1 MISEISVAG
10 EAREYLRGLARC
22 WGGRRLMMT
31 TLWLCVAPVQAADP
45 VFNEAAGQGLVPA
58 APAVTTVVAM
68 DHRYAQS
75 DYEQQ
80 RQRILQ
86 GSGEVDFTALRLG
99 FLHTA
104 NYAINSRKSTDLNRA
119 LFKAMDDNQFGR
131 CESIAQQALALD
143 YTNIQ
148 SHYGAMVCAFQ
159 LGHDER
165 GQNHQWIVRGLV
177 ESLQASG
184 SGFDPN
190 RPYQAI
196 NANEVDGFLRLMG
209 YEVKQR
215 VSTQK
220 DGKPLQVV
228 TVREVQAAKTQQ
240 LFFDTSL
247 YLESHGLEEGE

>member
-10 EAREYLRGLARC
+10 ETREYLRGLAQYL
-22 WGGRRLMMT
+22 GGRRLALVLVST
-31 TLWLCVAPVQAADP
+31 AFAAQLHAADP
-45 VFNEAAGQGLVPA
+45 VFNEAAGQGLVPVAPVDSA
-58 APAVTTVVAM
+58 APIDQV
-68 DHRYAQS
+68 YLPS
-75 DYEQQ
+75 DYEEQ

-86 GSGEVDFTALRLG
+86 GSEEVDFTALRLG
-99 FLHTA
+99 FLQTPK
-104 NYAINSRKSTDLNRA
+104 YASNSRKSMKLNRA
-119 LFKAMDDNQFGR
+119 LFRAMDQNQFSD
-131 CESIAQQALALD
+131 CENLAQQALALD
-143 YTNIQ
+143 YTSIQ

-159 LGHDER
+159 LGDDER
-165 GQNHQWIVRGLV
+165 GQYHQWIVRGLV

-228 TVREVQAAKTQQ
+228 TVKEVQAVKTQQ

-247 YLESHGLEEGE
+247 YEEGE